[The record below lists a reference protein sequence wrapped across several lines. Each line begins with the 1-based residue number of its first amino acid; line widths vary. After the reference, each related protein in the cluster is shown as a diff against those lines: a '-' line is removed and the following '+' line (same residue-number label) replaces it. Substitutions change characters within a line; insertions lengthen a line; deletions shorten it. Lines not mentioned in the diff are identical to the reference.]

1 MFPDRCHNELLMRK
15 PRVYLAMDSEQVRS
29 LREQKRMSQRQLAEA
44 SDVSK
49 KKTLANAQ
57 TGKKTYTLPETAH
70 KKIGVA
76 LDVDPRSLVTVAP
89 RA

>member
-1 MFPDRCHNELLMRK
+1 MRK
-15 PRVYLAMDSEQVRS
+15 LRVYLAMDSEQVRS

-57 TGKKTYTLPETAH
+57 TGKKAYTLPKTAH

-76 LDVDPRSLVTVAP
+76 LDVDARGLVTVAP